1 MKMSLVVD
9 GLRSDVVA
17 VGDLGDETVA
27 EVAERIADV
36 LGRSVPGRIL
46 DVLSD
51 AAAELTASLP
61 EGRVDIRVAG
71 DDVDLTFVEDQPGP
85 AAAPTG
91 DGDEQSARISLRL
104 GEGLK
109 SRIEESAAAEGVSV
123 NTFIVR
129 ALERGTSSNR
139 SRGAR
144 VGNRLRGYGT
154 T

>member
-17 VGDLGDETVA
+17 VGELGDETVA

-46 DVLSD
+46 EVLSD
-51 AAAELTASLP
+51 AAAELTATLP
-61 EGRVDIRVAG
+61 DGHVDIRLAG
-71 DDVDLTFVEDQPGP
+71 DDVEMTYVEDEPGP

-91 DGDEQSARISLRL
+91 EDDEQSARISLRL

-109 SRIEESAAAEGVSV
+109 SRLEQAAAADGVSV

-139 SRGAR
+139 SRSAR
-144 VGNRLRGYGT
+144 AGNRLRGYGT